1 MFKAERLTSN
11 TQSGAA
17 SFRIVA
23 EPSDIQN
30 NQMIIAH
37 IQTHSAV
44 LGNGNGVFYLNAAP
58 AKLVIRCFDV
68 QSHICLQHSLIIRC
82 DRRVI
87 IDLKTQ
93 TVTHMVP
100 PVMRDTIAASR
111 LYCDLKQLTGSDAGT
126 GCGDSRLCAGTNR
139 IIQTNGFFIRRPN
152 AYRSGQ
158 IRCITLIVAPV
169 IKTNQTSTFDRNRL
183 VDGITKCRTFVGS
196 RHAEDILRAVL
207 CRMAAEAV
215 PQVLLCV
222 AGTEILQAGEQCLLS
237 DLRRTCDA
245 RYLFLSFNHASLI
258 EYCCAGNRCRGECCK
273 YAGGMVRLFDNTLR
287 DGGNVVGHGFPIS
300 LTQSIIGALLE
311 AGIPDIE
318 CGNCKGLGAYAK
330 ADAKQAPSDEEYF
343 EAVQPYLSRGR
354 IGMFMLAKLAD
365 KELVRGAADAGL
377 YFLRVGAD
385 AGDGA
390 GSVKAVAAVKEA
402 GLTCRYSLMKGYVL
416 PAAELAKEAKLL
428 QDAGVDRITIMD
440 SAGTMFP
447 DQTTEYVKALK
458 DSVTIPVGFHGH
470 SNLGLSQANA
480 LAAVAAGADEIDC
493 GLLGMARSVGN
504 CATELAAATLKRQG
518 YLPEVDLFG
527 LLHYLEDDLIPTME
541 PYHYHVAIAPV
552 ELMLGLS
559 GCHSSFLPMFRKV
572 AQEEGVSLLK
582 LIAEAST
589 IDRKAPSESL
599 LRDVAKKLK

>member
-1 MFKAERLTSN
+1 
-11 TQSGAA
+11 
-17 SFRIVA
+17 
-23 EPSDIQN
+23 
-30 NQMIIAH
+30 
-37 IQTHSAV
+37 
-44 LGNGNGVFYLNAAP
+44 
-58 AKLVIRCFDV
+58 
-68 QSHICLQHSLIIRC
+68 
-82 DRRVI
+82 
-87 IDLKTQ
+87 
-93 TVTHMVP
+93 
-100 PVMRDTIAASR
+100 
-111 LYCDLKQLTGSDAGT
+111 
-126 GCGDSRLCAGTNR
+126 
-139 IIQTNGFFIRRPN
+139 
-152 AYRSGQ
+152 
-158 IRCITLIVAPV
+158 
-169 IKTNQTSTFDRNRL
+169 
-183 VDGITKCRTFVGS
+183 
-196 RHAEDILRAVL
+196 
-207 CRMAAEAV
+207 
-215 PQVLLCV
+215 
-222 AGTEILQAGEQCLLS
+222 
-237 DLRRTCDA
+237 
-245 RYLFLSFNHASLI
+245 
-258 EYCCAGNRCRGECCK
+258 
-273 YAGGMVRLFDNTLR
+273 MVRLFDNTLR
-287 DGGNVVGHGFPIS
+287 EGGNVVGHGFPIS

-318 CGNCKGLGAYAK
+318 CGKCKGLGAYAK

-428 QDAGVDRITIMD
+428 QDGVDRITIMD

-493 GLLGMARSVGN
+493 GLLGMARSAGN
-504 CATELAAATLKRQG
+504 CATELAAATLKKEG
-518 YLPEVDLFG
+518 YLSEVDLYG
-527 LLHYLEDDLIPTME
+527 LLHYLEDDLIPAME
-541 PYHYHVAIAPV
+541 PYHYRVAVNPV
-552 ELMLGLS
+552 ELMLGLT
-559 GCHSSFLPMFRKV
+559 GCHSSFLPMCRRV

-582 LIAEAST
+582 LIAEVSA

-599 LRDVAKKLK
+599 LWDMAQKLK

>member
-1 MFKAERLTSN
+1 
-11 TQSGAA
+11 
-17 SFRIVA
+17 
-23 EPSDIQN
+23 
-30 NQMIIAH
+30 
-37 IQTHSAV
+37 
-44 LGNGNGVFYLNAAP
+44 
-58 AKLVIRCFDV
+58 
-68 QSHICLQHSLIIRC
+68 
-82 DRRVI
+82 
-87 IDLKTQ
+87 
-93 TVTHMVP
+93 
-100 PVMRDTIAASR
+100 
-111 LYCDLKQLTGSDAGT
+111 
-126 GCGDSRLCAGTNR
+126 
-139 IIQTNGFFIRRPN
+139 
-152 AYRSGQ
+152 
-158 IRCITLIVAPV
+158 
-169 IKTNQTSTFDRNRL
+169 
-183 VDGITKCRTFVGS
+183 
-196 RHAEDILRAVL
+196 
-207 CRMAAEAV
+207 
-215 PQVLLCV
+215 
-222 AGTEILQAGEQCLLS
+222 
-237 DLRRTCDA
+237 
-245 RYLFLSFNHASLI
+245 
-258 EYCCAGNRCRGECCK
+258 
-273 YAGGMVRLFDNTLR
+273 MVRLFDNTLR

-440 SAGTMFP
+440 SAGTHVPRP
-447 DQTTEYVKALK
+447 DHGICQGAEGLCD
-458 DSVTIPVGFHGH
+458 DSCR
-470 SNLGLSQANA
+470 LSWSQQSGAVSGQRTG
-480 LAAVAAGADEIDC
+480 AVAAGADEIDC

>member
-1 MFKAERLTSN
+1 MLQALHAEWQKARRRHDLVLCLAFAVILYLWLGSTAPTGQDELANAYSALFFGAPIIN
-11 TQSGAA
+11 T
-17 SFRIVA
+17 ILLPVL
-23 EPSDIQN
+23 
-30 NQMIIAH
+30 M
-37 IQTHSAV
+37 AV
-44 LGNGNGVFYLNAAP
+44 L
-58 AKLVIRCFDV
+58 
-68 QSHICLQHSLIIRC
+68 
-82 DRRVI
+82 
-87 IDLKTQ
+87 
-93 TVTHMVP
+93 
-100 PVMRDTIAASR
+100 ASR
-111 LYCDLKQLTGSDAGT
+111 LWDVEVKGYTAKLLYTLQ
-126 GCGDSRLCAGTNR
+126 SRRSL
-139 IIQTNGFFIRRPN
+139 FFGK
-152 AYRSGQ
+152 AVFG
-158 IRCITLIVAPV
+158 LGEIVLMVA
-169 IKTNQTSTFDRNRL
+169 L
-183 VDGITKCRTFVGS
+183 E
-196 RHAEDILRAVL
+196 AAVL
-207 CRMAAEAV
+207 LLLGHTQGYTEAFPAGQFAYLNLCTLTV
-215 PQVLLCV
+215 CTMLYFSELLLALWFSNPLPAVCV
-222 AGTEILQAGEQCLLS
+222 G
-237 DLRRTCDA
+237 
-245 RYLFLSFNHASLI
+245 
-258 EYCCAGNRCRGECCK
+258 
-273 YAGGMVRLFDNTLR
+273 
-287 DGGNVVGHGFPIS
+287 
-300 LTQSIIGALLE
+300 IIGALLE